1 MEFRMALLDSLR
13 GTEIT
18 IPDLHEIL
26 TGWTQGEVNPN
37 YHRLLAVS
45 DKRLNRYLPT
55 VLSL

>member
-1 MEFRMALLDSLR
+1 MALLDSLR